1 MNVAILP
8 SAIAD
13 LIRGRFFHD
22 RIESGLGLRFLENLM
37 AEIDRL
43 ETTAGIHELHFGYH
57 RALANRF
64 HQNIYYKLD
73 GGTATVWRILDQR
86 FDPKRIESAL
96 HSSQAEE

>member
-1 MNVAILP
+1 
-8 SAIAD
+8 
-13 LIRGRFFHD
+13 
-22 RIESGLGLRFLENLM
+22 M

>member
-1 MNVAILP
+1 MKVAILP

-13 LIRGRFFHD
+13 LIRGRYFHD
-22 RIESGLGLRFLENLM
+22 RLESGLGRRFLESLT
-37 AEIDRL
+37 AEIDKL
-43 ETTAGIHELHFGYH
+43 ETTAGIHEIHFGFH

-73 GGTATVWRILDQR
+73 GDTATVYRILDQR

-96 HSSQAEE
+96 LTPPEDE

>member
-13 LIRGRFFHD
+13 LIRGRYFHD
-22 RIESGLGLRFLENLM
+22 RIENGLGIRFLENLM

>member
-1 MNVAILP
+1 MKVAILP

-13 LIRGRFFHD
+13 LIRGRYFHD
-22 RIESGLGLRFLENLM
+22 RLESGLGRRFLESLL
-37 AEIDRL
+37 AEIDKL

-64 HQNIYYKLD
+64 HQNVYYKLD
-73 GGTATVWRILDQR
+73 GDTAIVWRILDQR

-96 HSSQAEE
+96 LSPPEEE